1 MSCWNE
7 CDSYKMI
14 DLFAGIGGIR
24 LGFERAFGRQNLDTV
39 FVSEFDKYAARTYSE
54 NFDTPDEAVECL
66 DNLLMDVGGARI
78 YGDIRAFVAI
88 EGAVERIPDFDICLA
103 GFPCQAFSYAGKRL
117 GLNDDYKGMARG
129 TLFRELITI
138 CEKRKPKVVFCENV
152 KGLLTHDRGRTFEVI
167 KGAFEQIGYR
177 VFYQVLN
184 SKDFD
189 VPQNRERLY
198 IVAFREDLSPESFDF
213 PKGEETERCIKDILE
228 EAPIPARY
236 YLTSQYLDT
245 LKRHKARHEALGHG
259 FGYRIKEWSD
269 IASTLSCGGMGR
281 ERNLLVD
288 TRQHETEYKTA
299 RVSAMNDEHIRQMTP
314 REWARLQG
322 FDDSFVLPEGNS
334 YMYKQLGNTVTV
346 PVIEAIAK
354 KIKSVLTA
362 YYNGF
367 GVLNRAICSAI
378 LSELATGERSRR
390 ELLDAIGHLFPTTY
404 GEENKLTRL
413 SSALQTLKRNGEILS
428 TGKTR
433 SSVWHLNMSQPDTL
447 HDADLK
453 HLEMMTFA
461 LKPSPRE
468 ERLVGV
474 I

>member
-1 MSCWNE
+1 
-7 CDSYKMI
+7 MI

-24 LGFERAFGRQNLDTV
+24 LGFEHAFGRQSLDTV
-39 FVSEFDKYAARTYSE
+39 FVSEYDKYAAKTYSE
-54 NFDTPDEAVECL
+54 NFDTPDEAIEGL
-66 DNLLMDVGGARI
+66 DGLLMDVEGARI
-78 YGDIRAFVAI
+78 YGDIRGFVATD
-88 EGAVERIPDFDICLA
+88 GAVDRIPAFDICLA

-117 GLNDDYKGMARG
+117 GLDDDYKGMSRG

-138 CEKRKPKVVFCENV
+138 CEKKKPKVVFCENV
-152 KGLLTHDRGRTFEVI
+152 KGLLTHDRGRTFEII

-198 IVAFREDLSPESFDF
+198 IVAFREDLSPETFIF
-213 PKGEETERCIKDILE
+213 PEGEETERRIADILE

-245 LKRHKARHEALGHG
+245 LKRHKDHHEALGHG
-259 FGYRIKEWSD
+259 FGYRIKEWGD

-281 ERNLLVD
+281 ERNLIVD
-288 TRQHETEYKTA
+288 ARQHETEYKTT
-299 RVSAMNDEHIRQMTP
+299 RVSGMNDEHIRQMTP

-322 FDDSFVLPEGNS
+322 FDDSFILPEGNS

-354 KIKSVLTA
+354 EIKSVLTS

-367 GVLNRAICSAI
+367 GILNRAICGAI
-378 LSELATGERSRR
+378 LSELATRGKSRR
-390 ELLDAIGHLFPTTY
+390 ELLDAVGYLFPTTY
-404 GEENKLTRL
+404 GEENKLARL
-413 SSALQTLKRNGEILS
+413 SSSLQALKRSGEIRS

-433 SSVWHLNMSQPDTL
+433 SSVWHLNRNQLGALPD
-447 HDADLK
+447 AELK
-453 HLEMMTFA
+453 HLEMLAFA
-461 LKPSPRE
+461 VKPSPRE
-468 ERLVGV
+468 ELLVGV
-474 I
+474 M